1 VVLEK
6 KLRRVLVGSHQFSV
20 SNFILN
26 RIPLYRPKV
35 GVGVEKGFSLL
46 SSHVSF
52 RPFILPSFDVGDAIM
67 KAKNK
72 RVSMDSHQSRPTN
85 VEAKAKLKYQNLLQ
99 EYLELQKVSLFYL
112 NNYIL

>member
-52 RPFILPSFDVGDAIM
+52 
-67 KAKNK
+67 
-72 RVSMDSHQSRPTN
+72 
-85 VEAKAKLKYQNLLQ
+85 LLGW
-99 EYLELQKVSLFYL
+99 VSLLSGGWPINAQKISPYGEAHL
-112 NNYIL
+112 GE